1 MNLNQHRNKSA
12 PQLTGN
18 KNKERRVTLRRK
30 KKLVSQRSRLIK
42 QMQKKQKPR
51 AIPLCENGRGS
62 FVTES
67 KLTLFTARQA
77 HESKRRSVE
86 AGKRL

>member
-30 KKLVSQRSRLIK
+30 KKLVSQRNRLIK

-51 AIPLCENGRGS
+51 AIPLCKNCRGS
-62 FVTES
+62 FVTEF

-77 HESKRRSVE
+77 NESQR
-86 AGKRL
+86 